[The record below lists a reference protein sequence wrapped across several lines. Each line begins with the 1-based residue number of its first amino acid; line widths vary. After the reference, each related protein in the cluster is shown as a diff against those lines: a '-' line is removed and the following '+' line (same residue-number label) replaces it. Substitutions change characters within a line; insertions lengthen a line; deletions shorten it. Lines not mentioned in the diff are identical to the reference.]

1 MDYTKSKKRDII
13 VNSLSCYEPGMQRY
27 LSFLNDLERLMNNTE
42 DENEASIPID
52 LVAELMMIQEELYQK
67 ATKKNKEEAN

>member
-27 LSFLNDLERLMNNTE
+27 LSLLNDLERLMNNTE